1 MIFNFVY
8 LNKLNIINTYWRNNL
23 RRVSPEEENC
33 LLRKRTSGKT
43 VSVWAKRFWIG
54 YANIRQNVLFQN
66 LKIWGILEPHLIY
79 VCMERSRAWG
89 VLQPS
94 ISVRK
99 VSALAIHIN
108 WIKICR
114 IMGKSMPQ

>member
-43 VSVWAKRFWIG
+43 VSVWVKRF
-54 YANIRQNVLFQN
+54 
-66 LKIWGILEPHLIY
+66 
-79 VCMERSRAWG
+79 
-89 VLQPS
+89 
-94 ISVRK
+94 
-99 VSALAIHIN
+99 
-108 WIKICR
+108 
-114 IMGKSMPQ
+114 